1 MSKPEIRVRSWI
13 RGSES
18 DARSGLLGYLSVLYG
33 GIVLDGITLRRTA
46 EGRFALSFPT
56 KTDRAG
62 RRHPFVRPVDD
73 QARSAIEAEILG
85 QLGQRP
91 DLQPSEEASDG

>member
-1 MSKPEIRVRSWI
+1 MNRPEIRVRSWI

-18 DARSGLLGYLSVLYG
+18 DVRSGLLGYLSVLYG
-33 GIVLDGITLRRTA
+33 GLVLDGITLRRTA
-46 EGRFALSFPT
+46 QGRFALSFPA

-73 QARSAIEAEILG
+73 EVRREVEREILS
-85 QLGQRP
+85 QLAESQRAE
-91 DLQPSEEASDG
+91 S